1 CAAYSFSYAEPILT
15 VSSIG
20 GNGVFAFI
28 VKRFRVF
35 RRRFTDSI
43 IVAIKISLILLN
55 IAHLPFMCFFRILK
69 AIF

>member
-1 CAAYSFSYAEPILT
+1 AASFQLSEFGCLT

-35 RRRFTDSI
+35 RAPLQLTRSGHVRFLSRMGSTSS
-43 IVAIKISLILLN
+43 AN
-55 IAHLPFMCFFRILK
+55 GR
-69 AIF
+69 

>member
-1 CAAYSFSYAEPILT
+1 IQRPSFGYRFGCLT

-35 RRRFTDSI
+35 RAPLQLCPIMNRRESCAAA
-43 IVAIKISLILLN
+43 VWSSASRWLSAL
-55 IAHLPFMCFFRILK
+55 
-69 AIF
+69 